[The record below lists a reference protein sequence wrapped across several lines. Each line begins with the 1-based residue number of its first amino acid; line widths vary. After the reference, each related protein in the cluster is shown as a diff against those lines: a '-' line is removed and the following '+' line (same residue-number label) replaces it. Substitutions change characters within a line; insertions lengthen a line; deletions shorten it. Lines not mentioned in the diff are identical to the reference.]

1 MRKPKIR
8 KWENKAIRNEKPEIW
23 TWKIQRVNQE
33 IWIWK
38 WKNQEIMIFSIIGA
52 LILSCLCFISF
63 ISRFL
68 DFLSFIISRF
78 PYLREFFAK
87 HEFCLF
93 RFVFNVAIHGRLLQ
107 GEVVFLRRTFVPLS
121 GRFPIKQTSL
131 CTWISSGMMYCKS
144 CSQVILIKL
153 NTCQCKKESSFLYW
167 T

>member
-1 MRKPKIR
+1 MKKSGNYDFLNSWCPDF
-8 KWENKAIRNEKPEIW
+8 
-23 TWKIQRVNQE
+23 V
-33 IWIWK
+33 
-38 WKNQEIMIFSIIGA
+38 MSLFY
-52 LILSCLCFISF
+52 SF

-153 NTCQCKKESSFLYW
+153 NTCQCKKESSFFIELSLPPNKVVCESSNHIDCSSGSRQKH
-167 T
+167 